1 MGQNRQGRQHR
12 RSAVN
17 QASPAAVSRAG
28 PAAVSRAGAAVAS
41 RAVGSTEYDAKI
53 RNAIR
58 YERIVAV
65 KALIPLALVAAL
77 IAVYLVYH

>member
-1 MGQNRQGRQHR
+1 M
-12 RSAVN
+12 
-17 QASPAAVSRAG
+17 
-28 PAAVSRAGAAVAS
+28 SRAGAAVAS

-65 KALIPLALVAAL
+65 KALIPLALVAAI